1 MTLKH
6 FVQPTEKE
14 LPCPDPDGS
23 AWMGPAK
30 SEESWCTGCG
40 RSSLKPI
47 RDPFLACC
55 PDSRYRTG
63 PQLVNELRVAEHS
76 HQLAE
81 HAFDSCS
88 MVLDNNLDLTSDL
101 ETENLRLKERIQNL
115 LLANS
120 NLSSLLRFEHA
131 IGLPRLVRFL
141 RRLRKDSAHD

>member
-1 MTLKH
+1 MSLKH
-6 FVQPTEKE
+6 FVQPTEQD

-30 SEESWCTGCG
+30 LEESWCTGCG

-47 RDPFLACC
+47 PDPFLACC

-88 MVLDNNLDLTSDL
+88 MVLDNNLDLTGDL
-101 ETENLRLKERIQNL
+101 EAENAVLKRRIEDLRTSKHE
-115 LLANS
+115 LA
-120 NLSSLLRFEHA
+120 LILRFEHA
-131 IGLPRLVRFL
+131 IGIPRMVRLVRRIL
-141 RRLRKDSAHD
+141 KGNRS